1 MELSS
6 GICGVDMY
14 PEFSK
19 DIFGSLPDTIQ
30 DDWIDDEEKFQKAM
44 DEYIHLRKEAENAF
58 TVRYRDTLTAGENR
72 WELCAKVLSRRDIE
86 EKMARG
92 W

>member
-1 MELSS
+1 
-6 GICGVDMY
+6 
-14 PEFSK
+14 
-19 DIFGSLPDTIQ
+19 
-30 DDWIDDEEKFQKAM
+30 M